1 MELDPHLAQV
11 HEQLRAAAAL
21 GDERTQQV
29 AGALA
34 TAATP
39 AVRLAILGALSAAAD
54 EITAALLDYP
64 GAPAVTVRLDGEQV
78 SVEVRSTAAPDTSAA
93 DEIARPEEGE
103 ASARISLRLSESLKS
118 EIDAAAERDGVS
130 VNTWLV
136 RAAAAALRAASTNP
150 FGPDRPFSAGGGT
163 FGPFGPPD
171 WQPGKRSGF
180 GDAHRITGWIN
191 G

>member
-1 MELDPHLAQV
+1 MELEPYVVQV
-11 HEQLRAAAAL
+11 HDQLRAAAAL
-21 GDERTQQV
+21 GDDRAQEI

-39 AVRLAILGALSAAAD
+39 AVRLALLAALSAAAD

-64 GAPAVTVRLDGEQV
+64 AAPAVSVRLDGDQI
-78 SVEVRSTAAPDTSAA
+78 SVQVRSTDAAQAVDAEDVP
-93 DEIARPEEGE
+93 RPEEGE
-103 ASARISLRLSESLKS
+103 ASARISLRLSEKLKS

-136 RAAAAALRAASTNP
+136 RAAAAALRASSVSP
-150 FGPDRPFSAGGGT
+150 FGHDRPFSAGGGP
-163 FGPFGPPD
+163 FAPFGPGNWP
-171 WQPGKRSGF
+171 PGKRSPF